1 MNLPVCHSLIAMAVH
16 VVVLLI
22 LCLGFNMGIY
32 GVIISYVIYALAI
45 TILNF
50 YSIGKI
56 LEYRPD
62 VITLFVK
69 PAAASGIMGIAC
81 FGCYQLLHQVF
92 RKSNS
97 DADICSSSS
106 HCVFCSCS

>member
-50 YSIGKI
+50 YSISKI
-56 LEYRPD
+56 LN
-62 VITLFVK
+62 
-69 PAAASGIMGIAC
+69 IA
-81 FGCYQLLHQVF
+81 QM
-92 RKSNS
+92 
-97 DADICSSSS
+97 
-106 HCVFCSCS
+106 